1 MVQRN
6 RVSDQAPNIWLTAQ
20 EQLDQAADRL
30 GLDEPMRRVLR
41 VPKRELTVSF
51 PVTMD
56 DGHVETFTGFRVHHN
71 INRGPATGGVRY
83 HSQLT
88 LDEVRALAMWM
99 TWKCA
104 LVDIPFGGAMGGVV
118 VNAKQLSLHE
128 LEGLTRRFA
137 TEISPL
143 IGPDSDIPSPDVN
156 TNAQTMAWIMDTY
169 SMHRG
174 HTIAGVVTGKPME
187 IGGTRGG
194 RDGTARG
201 VTDTVIAAMET
212 LGIAPD
218 GARVVVQGFGNVG
231 SSTAALLAARGM
243 RIIGIGDDHHGVHDP
258 AGLDV
263 ERATT
268 WMAEHD
274 AIRGLGRVKSVD
286 LGELLE
292 LDCDVLVLAG
302 LQNQLTAANVDRVKA
317 SVIAE
322 AANGPITPD
331 ADATLQKREVFVI
344 PDILCTGGGVT
355 ISYFEWVQDLQSFF
369 WSEEQVAASL
379 SDLMKNAFAGV
390 LEMSRSEG
398 VDMRSAAYM
407 VAVDRVADA
416 TRLRG
421 LYP

>member
-1 MVQRN
+1 MAQRN
-6 RVSDQAPNIWLTAQ
+6 RVTEAPNIWATAQ
-20 EQLDQAADRL
+20 EQLDAAAARL

-41 VPKRELTVSF
+41 VPKRELTVNF

-56 DGHVETFTGFRVHHN
+56 DGHVETFTGYRVHHN
-71 INRGPATGGVRY
+71 LNRGPATGGVRY
-83 HSQLT
+83 HSRLT
-88 LDEVRALAMWM
+88 LDEVRALAMWT

-104 LVDIPFGGAMGGVV
+104 LVNIPFGGAMGGVV
-118 VNAKQLSLHE
+118 VNAKQLSRHE

-187 IGGTRGG
+187 VGGTRGA
-194 RDGTARG
+194 RDGVARG
-201 VTDTVIAAMET
+201 VSETLLAAMAEH
-212 LGIAPD
+212 GIAPD
-218 GARVVVQGFGNVG
+218 GGRVVIQGFGRLG
-231 SSTAALLAARGM
+231 STTAALLARHGM
-243 RIIGIGDDHHGVHDP
+243 RVVAIGDDHSGVHDP
-258 AGLDV
+258 DGIDL
-263 ERATT
+263 ERATS

-274 AIRGLGRVKSVD
+274 TIRGLARTRAVEKE
-286 LGELLE
+286 ELLGI
-292 LDCDVLVLAG
+292 DCDVLILAG
-302 LQNQLTAANVDRVKA
+302 LQNQLSGAKAERVSA
-317 SVIAE
+317 RLVAE
-322 AANGPITPD
+322 AANGAITPS
-331 ADATLQKREVFVI
+331 ADAALLRRGIFVI
-344 PDILCTGGGVT
+344 PDILSTAGGVA

-369 WSEEQVAASL
+369 WSEAQIHENLRDVMSR
-379 SDLMKNAFAGV
+379 AFSGV
-390 LEMSRSEG
+390 LQMSRSES

-407 VAVDRVADA
+407 VAVDRVAEA